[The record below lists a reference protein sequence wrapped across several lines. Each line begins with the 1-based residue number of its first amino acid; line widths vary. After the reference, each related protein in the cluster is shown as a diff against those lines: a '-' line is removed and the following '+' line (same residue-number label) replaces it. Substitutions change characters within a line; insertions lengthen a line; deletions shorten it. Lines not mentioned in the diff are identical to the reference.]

1 MRKAENFGFA
11 EKYKEKG
18 YGMGE
23 SHMERIDRYFASLI
37 GGARNNIT
45 VSKVANAIQV
55 TPDIASKILTEYVD
69 KGILSI
75 SYAVRCP
82 ECNMLIQRFDFLS
95 EMPEG
100 VGECYGCNKEIEVA
114 SKDVEILYSLIEKS
128 TSIIE
133 FVIA

>member
-1 MRKAENFGFA
+1 MN
-11 EKYKEKG
+11 EKYIEKL
-18 YGMGE
+18 
-23 SHMERIDRYFASLI
+23 DRYFASLI

-45 VSKVANAIQV
+45 VSKVAKAIQV

-114 SKDVEILYSLIEKS
+114 SKDVEIMYGLMDNPVLYDEEGRK
-128 TSIIE
+128 
-133 FVIA
+133 

>member
-1 MRKAENFGFA
+1 MN
-11 EKYKEKG
+11 EKYIEKL
-18 YGMGE
+18 
-23 SHMERIDRYFASLI
+23 DRYFASLI

-45 VSKVANAIQV
+45 VSKVAKAIQV

-100 VGECYGCNKEIEVA
+100 VDECYGCDKEIEVVF
-114 SKDVEILYSLIEKS
+114 KDVEILYSLLKS
-128 TSIIE
+128 TLLLE
-133 FVIA
+133 FVKA